1 VDMNDGSG
9 QDHPLP
15 LFLTDRIDATEQQ
28 GSSRIFKTA
37 ILVLTVSA
45 IGAAVLTFGDPLTRL
60 AAVTASLVDAS
71 PPQPDNPQPAPTI
84 QSAADV
90 PASSTI
96 PSTAD
101 VQAQPAP
108 VADVPTRQETTRQ
121 ETTHQ
126 EIRQDVA
133 AASEPVVR
141 PQTETSESSSDA
153 LFRQFQ
159 AWSQEQDSRQ
169 APAQVAQAQPAEPV
183 QSTQGQS
190 EPDSPAAV
198 RTARKHRHVR
208 ATQNARAET
217 RSARNPQPR
226 ALRTRSAPAR
236 TRAVEDARAQDL
248 RAQNAQA
255 PQQAQ
260 PAQSP
265 SFFQMFGWQ

>member
-1 VDMNDGSG
+1 VDMNDGSAP
-9 QDHPLP
+9 DHPLP
-15 LFLTDRIDATEQQ
+15 LFLTDHIDATEQQ

-71 PPQPDNPQPAPTI
+71 APQPDTRQPAPTI

-101 VQAQPAP
+101 VPAQPAP
-108 VADVPTRQETTRQ
+108 VADVP
-121 ETTHQ
+121 THQ

-133 AASEPVVR
+133 AASEPAVR

-159 AWSQEQDSRQ
+159 AWSQEQDSR
-169 APAQVAQAQPAEPV
+169 PAQVAQAQPAEPG
-183 QSTQGQS
+183 QSTQGQA

-208 ATQNARAET
+208 AAQNARAET

-226 ALRTRSAPAR
+226 ALRARSAPAR

>member
-1 VDMNDGSG
+1 MNDGSG
-9 QDHPLP
+9 QDHSLP

-71 PPQPDNPQPAPTI
+71 APQPDTRQPAPTI

-108 VADVPTRQETTRQ
+108 VADVPTRQETTHQ
-121 ETTHQ
+121 ET
-126 EIRQDVA
+126 RQDVA
-133 AASEPVVR
+133 AASEPAVR
-141 PQTETSESSSDA
+141 PQTEASESSSDA

-159 AWSQEQDSRQ
+159 AWSQEQDSR
-169 APAQVAQAQPAEPV
+169 PAQVAQAQPAEPV

-208 ATQNARAET
+208 AAQNARAET

-226 ALRTRSAPAR
+226 ALRARSAPAR